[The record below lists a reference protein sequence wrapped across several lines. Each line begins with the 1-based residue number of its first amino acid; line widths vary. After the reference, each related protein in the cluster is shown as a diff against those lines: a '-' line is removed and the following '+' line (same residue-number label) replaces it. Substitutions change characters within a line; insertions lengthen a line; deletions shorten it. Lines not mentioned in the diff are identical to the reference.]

1 MANSSPDVD
10 ATAGT
15 AKDESKDGSQNGSVK
30 SSERDEEEEEEEEP
44 KARSDTGVSTRGR
57 RAVCATGNT
66 EAKVTEAAEP
76 EKRRAS
82 GSSFPALFRP
92 SKK

>member
-1 MANSSPDVD
+1 MSNSSPDVD
-10 ATAGT
+10 ADGETAG
-15 AKDESKDGSQNGSVK
+15 ASEGKVESEEGSVK
-30 SSERDEEEEEEEEP
+30 SSEIDEEEEEKLKEGSGT
-44 KARSDTGVSTRGR
+44 RVSTRGR

-82 GSSFPALFRP
+82 GSAFPVLFRP

>member
-1 MANSSPDVD
+1 MSNSSLDVD
-10 ATAGT
+10 ADDETAEANAG
-15 AKDESKDGSQNGSVK
+15 KGESQDGSVK
-30 SSERDEEEEEEEEP
+30 SSEKDEEEEEKPKEE
-44 KARSDTGVSTRGR
+44 SGNGVSTRGR
-57 RAVCATGNT
+57 RAVCATNNT

-82 GSSFPALFRP
+82 GSAFPMLFRP

>member
-1 MANSSPDVD
+1 MY
-10 ATAGT
+10 
-15 AKDESKDGSQNGSVK
+15 K
-30 SSERDEEEEEEEEP
+30 SSETDEEEEEKPKEE
-44 KARSDTGVSTRGR
+44 SGTGVSTRGR

-76 EKRRAS
+76 EKRRLS
-82 GSSFPALFRP
+82 GGFPTLFRP

>member
-1 MANSSPDVD
+1 MSNSSPGVD
-10 ATAGT
+10 ADDETAEANAG
-15 AKDESKDGSQNGSVK
+15 KDESQDGSVK
-30 SSERDEEEEEEEEP
+30 SSEKDEEEEEKPKEE
-44 KARSDTGVSTRGR
+44 SGNGVSTRGR

-66 EAKVTEAAEP
+66 VTEAAEP

-82 GSSFPALFRP
+82 GSAFPMLFRP